1 MTTLV
6 APLVDSPGSG
16 VRRIQSVLATGVLL
30 AVLAAGPALVL
41 LSVSQLLAGRPIRLI
56 DILSVLAL
64 VVTLATARHLRR
76 QRGPMRH
83 IPVIPAPVQAASRR
97 LVELS
102 AFGSGPV
109 QDWTITNPDVGLD
122 KVQQPLPE
130 DEADPYGADDALGDV
145 GGQPKASPG
154 DRTRRTTATTS
165 TAGWTSRASR
175 SGPTASGAAEEAT
188 SVRRRWGRAS
198 VEAAAP
204 LPAPDLEGR
213 RMVTHVVGRGETFW
227 SLAETHLGDGRHWT
241 VLRDLNLGRE
251 VAPGEHLFEAS
262 VLRQGWEIDVPET
275 SQG

>member
-1 MTTLV
+1 MTTLS
-6 APLVDSPGSG
+6 APLVESPGTG
-16 VRRIQSVLATGVLL
+16 VRRIKSVLATGVLL
-30 AVLAAGPALVL
+30 AVLAAGPALVV
-41 LSVSQLLAGRPIRLI
+41 LSVGQLLAGRPIRLI
-56 DILSVLAL
+56 DVLSVLAF

-76 QRGPMRH
+76 QRGPMRRV
-83 IPVIPAPVQAASRR
+83 PVIPAPVQAAYRR

-102 AFGSGPV
+102 AFGTGPV

-145 GGQPKASPG
+145 GGQPEAHG
-154 DRTRRTTATTS
+154 DRTRRATATTS

-198 VEAAAP
+198 VETAAP